1 MTGRTTGLKAAAAIG
16 VLAVGLAACGGG
28 SGSGKSADDGKP
40 KKGGTLKLVGAGG
53 QDNLDPTSAYSTVSS
68 AFQRTYSRQL
78 FAYPASKDPKVA
90 STPVPDAAAEM
101 PTLDNGGISKDGL
114 TYKIKIRPGIQWDS
128 QPPRPM
134 VAGDFVRAFKHMCNP
149 ASPVGAPNYYL
160 PNIKGMQSYCDPFLK
175 DKKLQQDPK
184 GIAAYENGHDISGV
198 KALDDA
204 TIQFTLAKPASDFI
218 SLLGM
223 TFASAV
229 PVEYYNYVP
238 GSPDQFRHLVSAG
251 PYKVTQFNPGKSITF
266 DKNTNWK
273 QDSDPLRHQYV
284 DRIVFTEGQESPEGV
299 QQQVE
304 GGAADISADVAM
316 PASAL
321 GRLAAKNDPNLTV
334 NGPPI
339 SNPYLVFNF
348 KSPNANKAMQ
358 KLKVRQAIEYAINKV
373 ALARVYGGPK
383 YNTPL
388 NTIIPPDSVGY
399 QDYNLYPTNGSQGD
413 PAKCKQLLAEAGYPN
428 GFKLKAAYRQAGNHP
443 AIFQSYAQDMKA
455 CGITVEGVP
464 VPQADFYTQFLQK
477 TDNTTAGKWDVA
489 APGWVPDWFG
499 NNGRAVVS
507 PLFDGRNW
515 ADGTSNYGDYDSPV
529 TNALIDKA
537 LTAKTMEDTQKFWH
551 EADVQIMKD
560 AAIVPFMA
568 QKTPWYHSSRVKG
581 ATWLPIA
588 QQFDFTNLWLSS
600 GS

>member
-1 MTGRTTGLKAAAAIG
+1 MTGRTTGLRAAAAIG

-28 SGSGKSADDGKP
+28 SGGGSGSDDGKP
-40 KKGGTLKLVGAGG
+40 KMGGTLKLVGAGG

-68 AFQRTYSRQL
+68 AFERTYARQL

-90 STPVPDAAAEM
+90 SAPVPDVASEM
-101 PTLDNGGISKDGL
+101 PTMQNGGMSKDGL
-114 TYKIKIRPGIQWDS
+114 TYTIKLRQGVMWDS
-128 QPPRPM
+128 QPPRPV
-134 VAGDFVRAFKHMCNP
+134 VAGDFVRGFKHMCNP

-160 PNIKGMQSYCDPFLK
+160 PNIKGMQSFCDPFLN

-184 GIAAYENGHDISGV
+184 GIEAYENGHEISGV
-198 KALDDA
+198 KALDDY
-204 TIQFTLAKPASDFI
+204 TIQFTLTKPASDFI
-218 SLLGM
+218 NLLAE

-229 PVEYYNYVP
+229 PVEYYKYVP
-238 GSPDQFRHLVSAG
+238 GSPDEFRHLVSDG
-251 PYKVTQFNPGKSITF
+251 PYKITQFNPGKSITF
-266 DKNTNWK
+266 AKNANWK
-273 QDSDPLRHQYV
+273 QATDPLRHQYV
-284 DRIVFTEGQESPEGV
+284 DGIQVTEGQESPEGV

-304 GGAADISADVAM
+304 GGSADISMDQPV

-373 ALARVYGGPK
+373 ALAKVYGGPK

-399 QDYNLYPTNGSQGD
+399 QAYNLYPTNGSQGD
-413 PAKCKQLLAEAGYPN
+413 PNKCKQMLAEAGYPH
-428 GFKLKAAYRQAGNHP
+428 GLKVKAAYRQAGNHP

-477 TDNTTAGKWDVA
+477 TDNATAGKWDVA

-499 NNGRAVVS
+499 NNGRAVIS

-515 ADGTSNYGDYDSPV
+515 ADGTSNYGAYNSPV
-529 TNALIDKA
+529 TNGLIDKA
-537 LTAKTMEDTQKFWH
+537 ITATTLADAQNYWH
-551 EADVQIMKD
+551 QADVQIMKD

-581 ATWLPIA
+581 AVWLPIS
-588 QQFDFTNLWLSS
+588 QQFDYTNLWLSS